1 MEFSRQ
7 EYWSVLPFPLPGDLP
22 DPRIEHG
29 SPESPTLVGG
39 FLTLLHL
46 KSLSLLF
53 KTKVGGSDS
62 KESASDERDL
72 DQEDP
77 LEKGTATH
85 SSILAWGIPRTE
97 QPGRL
102 QSIRLQR
109 NQT

>member
-1 MEFSRQ
+1 MCVCVQLSPTLCGPMACKPARLLLSVEFSRQ

-72 DQEDP
+72 DQ
-77 LEKGTATH
+77 
-85 SSILAWGIPRTE
+85 
-97 QPGRL
+97 GR
-102 QSIRLQR
+102 
-109 NQT
+109 